1 MALGAGGVNAL
12 TKDRDN
18 AQVILDDVLAQL
30 HAERAP
36 EMELGAYFEVFC
48 AEQLLKDFDL
58 SYDEI
63 EAGIVDGEHDGGVD
77 SVFAFVNGEL
87 ITEDFDTTPFKKDVR
102 LELFI
107 IQSKTS
113 TNYSES
119 ALDKLISVTRNL
131 LDLSKDLDN
140 LAQYNE
146 QVREKIK
153 QFRGSYRSLAAR
165 FPKLSI
171 TYFLAGKRPNVPI
184 PKNFQTKADELAGVA
199 HGHFKNADVRV
210 EILGAAELM
219 ELARRQPKTVF
230 ELRCRKSLSCDN
242 GAIVL
247 CRLSD
252 FNSFLRD
259 EKENVRKTLF
269 ESNVRDF
276 QGATEVNAAIRKTL
290 DEGVSPDFWWLNNG
304 VTILASRI
312 SITGDVASIADPQ
325 IVNGLQTSTQIAS
338 HFDGPEK
345 ADDRSVMIKIVSSD
359 DEEVRDK
366 IIKAT
371 NSQNAVQPATLRA
384 TDKIQ
389 RDIEAT
395 LKGLGLFYDRRKNL
409 YKNEGKPADKIVSIP
424 LMAQALMSILLS
436 RPDDARAR
444 PSSLIK
450 DDKTYLEL
458 FSEELPIHLY
468 SVAGVLIK
476 RVEGYLKTISTF
488 TAQDRNNLRFY
499 VATYV
504 AWMLAGRVDPSADDI
519 SKIDPAEITDDL
531 LTEATNVV
539 FGEYEKLGATDQV
552 AKGPELKRVVRL
564 QAELA
569 ILLA

>member
-1 MALGAGGVNAL
+1 MP
-12 TKDRDN
+12 KEKDN
-18 AQVILDDVLAQL
+18 AQVILDDVLAQF

-36 EMELGAYFEVFC
+36 EMEPSKYFEVFC
-48 AEQLLKDFDL
+48 AEQLLKDYDL

-77 SVFAFVNGEL
+77 SIFAFVNGEL
-87 ITEDFDTTPFKKDVR
+87 VTEDFDTTPFKKDVR
-102 LELFI
+102 IELFI

-113 TNYSES
+113 SNYSES

-131 LDLSKDLDN
+131 LDLSKDPDHLT
-140 LAQYNE
+140 QFNE
-146 QVREKIK
+146 QVREKLK
-153 QFRGSYRSLAAR
+153 QFRTAYRGLAAK
-165 FPKLSI
+165 FPHLSI
-171 TYFLAGKRPNVPI
+171 TYLLAGKRPNVAI
-184 PKNFQTKADELAGVA
+184 PSNFKTKANELTDAA
-199 HGHFKNADVRV
+199 RAHFKNAEIYV
-210 EILGAAELM
+210 EILGAADLM

-230 ELRCRKSLSCDN
+230 ELRCRKSLSCDD

-247 CRLSD
+247 CKLSD

-259 EKENVRKTLF
+259 DKNNVRKNLF

-290 DEGVSPDFWWLNNG
+290 DDGGAPDFWWLNNG
-304 VTILASRI
+304 VTILSSRI

-325 IVNGLQTSTQIAS
+325 IVNGLQTSTQIAN
-338 HFDGPEK
+338 HFDAPEEST
-345 ADDRSVMIKIVSSD
+345 DERSVMIKIVSSE

-395 LKGLGLFYDRRKNL
+395 LKALGLFYDRRKNY

-424 LMAQALMSILLS
+424 LLAQVLMSILLG

-458 FSEELPIHLY
+458 FSEDLPIHLY
-468 SVAGVLIK
+468 SFASLLIK
-476 RVEGYLKTISTF
+476 RVEAHLKTLDAL
-488 TAQDRNNLRFY
+488 TAQGRNNLRFY
-499 VATYV
+499 VAAYI
-504 AWMLAGRVDPSADDI
+504 AWLLAGTPDPTADNI
-519 SKIDPAEITDDL
+519 SKIDPAEITPDL
-531 LTEATNVV
+531 LKDATSVV
-539 FGEYEKLGATDQV
+539 VGEYENLGANDQV
-552 AKGPELKRVVRL
+552 AKGPELKKAIRTR
-564 QAELA
+564 AETSIA
-569 ILLA
+569 GQEPITE

>member
-1 MALGAGGVNAL
+1 LP
-12 TKDRDN
+12 KEKDN

-30 HAERAP
+30 HKERAP
-36 EMELGAYFEVFC
+36 DMDLAAYFEMFC

-77 SVFAFVNGEL
+77 SIFAFVNGEL
-87 ITEDFDTTPFKKDVR
+87 ITEDFDTTSFKKDVR
-102 LELFI
+102 LELFV

-113 TNYSES
+113 GSYSEA
-119 ALDKLISVTRNL
+119 ALDRLISVTRNL

-140 LAQYNE
+140 LSQYNE

-153 QFRGSYRSLAAR
+153 QFRTAYRSLAAR
-165 FPKLSI
+165 FPELSI
-171 TYFLAGKRPNVPI
+171 TYFLDGKRPNVPI
-184 PKNFQTKADELAGVA
+184 PKNFATKAEELAEVA
-199 HGHFKNADVRV
+199 KGHFQSAEVRV

-219 ELARRQPKTVF
+219 ELARRQPKSVF
-230 ELRCRKSLSCDN
+230 ELRCRKSLSCDD

-247 CRLSD
+247 SRLSD
-252 FNSFLRD
+252 FNAFLRD
-259 EKENVRKTLF
+259 EKGNVRKSLF

-276 QGATEVNAAIRKTL
+276 QGTTEVNSAIRRTL
-290 DEGVSPDFWWLNNG
+290 DEGEPPDFWWLNNG

-312 SITGDVASIADPQ
+312 SITGDVASVADPQ
-325 IVNGLQTSTQIAS
+325 IVNGLQTSTQIAM
-338 HFDGPEK
+338 HFDAPKEE
-345 ADDRSVMIKIVSSD
+345 DDRSVMIKIVSSD

-424 LMAQALMSILLS
+424 LMAQALMSILLG

-458 FSEELPIHLY
+458 FSEDMPIHLY

-476 RVEGYLKTISTF
+476 RVEAYLKTLTAL

-499 VATYV
+499 VATYI
-504 AWMLAGRVDPSADDI
+504 AWMLTGGVNPTADDL

-531 LTEATNVV
+531 LRESANVV
-539 FGEYEKLGATDQV
+539 SIEYAKLGGTDQV
-552 AKGPELKRVVRL
+552 AKGPALKAAIRSEAE
-564 QAELA
+564 QAIVLG
-569 ILLA
+569 

>member
-1 MALGAGGVNAL
+1 
-12 TKDRDN
+12 
-18 AQVILDDVLAQL
+18 
-30 HAERAP
+30 
-36 EMELGAYFEVFC
+36 MELTAYFEVFC

-63 EAGIVDGEHDGGVD
+63 EAGIVDGEHDGGID
-77 SVFAFVNGEL
+77 SIYAFVNGEL
-87 ITEDFDTTPFKKDVR
+87 ITEDFDTSPFKKDVR
-102 LELFI
+102 LELSI

-113 TNYSES
+113 ANYSE
-119 ALDKLISVTRNL
+119 AAIDKLISITRNL
-131 LDLSKDLDN
+131 LDLSKDLDH
-140 LAQYNE
+140 LTQYNE

-153 QFRGSYRSLAAR
+153 EFRAAYRSLAAR
-165 FPKLSI
+165 FPHLSI

-184 PKNFQTKADELAGVA
+184 PANFSAKADELADVA
-199 HGHFKNADVRV
+199 RGHFENAAVTV

-219 ELARRQPKTVF
+219 ELARRQPKSVF
-230 ELRCRKSLSCDN
+230 ELRCRKSLSCDD

-247 CRLSD
+247 SKLSD
-252 FNSFLRD
+252 FDSFLRND
-259 EKENVRKTLF
+259 DHTVRKSLF

-290 DEGVSPDFWWLNNG
+290 EDGGTPDFWWLNNG
-304 VTILASRI
+304 VTILSSRI

-325 IVNGLQTSTQIAS
+325 IVNGLQTSTQIANY
-338 HFDGPEK
+338 FDEPGHT

-395 LKGLGLFYDRRKNL
+395 LKGLGLFYDRRKNY
-409 YKNEGKPADKIVSIP
+409 YKNEGKPADRIVSIP
-424 LMAQALMSILLS
+424 LMSQALMSILLG

-458 FSEELPIHLY
+458 FSENLPIHIY
-468 SVAGVLIK
+468 SFAGVLIK
-476 RVEGYLKTISTF
+476 KVESYLKTRPTL
-488 TAQDRNNLRFY
+488 TASDRNNLRFY

-504 AWMLAGRVDPSADDI
+504 TWLLAGTVNPTADDI
-519 SKIDPAEITDDL
+519 SKIDPTEVSSAL
-531 LTEATNVV
+531 LENGTNVV
-539 FGEYEKLGATDQV
+539 YEEYRKLGGTDQV
-552 AKGPELKRVVRL
+552 AKGATLKAAIRAG
-564 QAELA
+564 AELT
-569 ILLA
+569 ILFG

>member
-1 MALGAGGVNAL
+1 MP
-12 TKDRDN
+12 KDKDN
-18 AQVILDDVLAQL
+18 AQVILDDVLTQL

-36 EMELGAYFEVFC
+36 EMDATAYFEVFC

-77 SVFAFVNGEL
+77 GIYAFVNGEL

-113 TNYSES
+113 GNYSE
-119 ALDKLISVTRNL
+119 ATLDKLISVTRNL
-131 LDLSKDLDN
+131 LDLSKDPDHLS
-140 LAQYNE
+140 QYNV

-153 QFRGSYRSLAAR
+153 QFRKAYRSLAAR
-165 FPKLSI
+165 FPQLSI
-171 TYFLAGKRPNVPI
+171 TYFLAGKRPNVPV
-184 PKNFQTKADELAGVA
+184 PSNFKTKADELAEVA
-199 HGHFKNADVRV
+199 RGHFESANVTV

-230 ELRCRKSLSCDN
+230 ELRCRKSLSCDD

-247 CRLSD
+247 CRISD
-252 FNSFLRD
+252 FNTFLRD
-259 EKENVRKTLF
+259 EKGNVRKNLF

-290 DEGVSPDFWWLNNG
+290 DTGGTPDFWWLNNG

-312 SITGDVASIADPQ
+312 SITGDVASVADPQ
-325 IVNGLQTSTQIAS
+325 IVNGLQTSSQIAS
-338 HFDGPEK
+338 HFDDPGKKTDE
-345 ADDRSVMIKIVSSD
+345 RSVMIKIVSSD

-395 LKGLGLFYDRRKNL
+395 LKNLGLFYDRRKNF
-409 YKNEGKPADKIVSIP
+409 YKNEGKPVEKIISIP
-424 LMAQALMSILLS
+424 LMSQVLMSILLG

-450 DDKTYLEL
+450 DDKTYIDL
-458 FSEELPIHLY
+458 FSEALPIHLY
-468 SVAGVLIK
+468 SFAGILMK
-476 RVEGYLKTISTF
+476 RVESYLKTRVTL
-488 TAQDRNNLRFY
+488 TASDRNNLRFY
-499 VATYV
+499 IAAYV
-504 AWMLAGRVDPSADDI
+504 TWLLAGTVDPTAEDI
-519 SKIDPAEITDDL
+519 SKVNPAELSDELLGKATD
-531 LTEATNVV
+531 VV
-539 FGEYEKLGATDQV
+539 YDEYAKFGANDQV
-552 AKGPELKRVVRL
+552 AKGPELKKAVRL
-564 QAELA
+564 NAELN
-569 ILLA
+569 ILMG